1 MANDALAQRLAVA
14 RESGGFRPEVIEALR
29 AHLSQAP
36 DEQVFRMSP
45 LRYAASAG
53 LTENEAISLFLH
65 ATRAGVLDFTWG
77 VLCGACGAFLT
88 TAPALRSLT
97 GTRVCTM
104 CEIDAPVSDDS
115 VEVGFTLSPAI
126 RRLRFLDPET
136 LDMLRD
142 WKTIF
147 FSPSRIMPPH
157 LEEMLQGIVVETRTL
172 RSGEE
177 VTLQQQLSGKRF
189 ALFVPAHHAWAH
201 VDVREDASDSHRS
214 FDLLD
219 GKFVPSRVSM
229 RPGPA
234 TLEVSNRSATSAVM
248 AFVHNLVPP
257 PEERKG
263 LFPVLSLRPYL
274 TGKRLVT
281 HQTFR
286 DLFRAESIPSEG
298 GLEFKSLTLLFTD
311 LKGSTEMYER
321 IGDFRAYSL
330 VRQHFQLL
338 REIIASRGGSMV
350 KTIGD
355 AVMAS
360 FAEAAPA
367 LAAAAEM
374 NRQIQQVGEGKELQL
389 KIGLHAGPC
398 IAVESNERLDYF
410 GQTVNIA
417 ARVQGVAAANEIV
430 ITEQVL
436 GAPGAREVI
445 AAAALR
451 SRPDRALLKGVDG
464 EFTLYRLQ

>member
-1 MANDALAQRLAVA
+1 MSNDALAQRLAVV
-14 RESGGFRPEVIEALR
+14 RESGGFREEIIEALR
-29 AHLSQAP
+29 RHLTEAP
-36 DEQVFRMSP
+36 DEQLFRMSP
-45 LRYAASAG
+45 LRYATVAG
-53 LTENEAISLFLH
+53 LEEGEAIGLFLH

-88 TAPALRSLT
+88 TAPALKSLS
-97 GTRVCTM
+97 GNRQCTM

-115 VEVGFTLSPAI
+115 VEVAFTLSPAI
-126 RRLRFLDPET
+126 RRLRFHDPEQ
-136 LDMLRD
+136 LDLERD
-142 WKTIF
+142 WKTVF
-147 FSPSRIMPPH
+147 FSPSRIMPPG
-157 LEEMLQGIVVETRTL
+157 LEEMLKGIVVETRTL
-172 RSGEE
+172 RSGEAL
-177 VTLQQQLSGKRF
+177 TLQTTIAGRRY
-189 ALFVPAHHAWAH
+189 ALFVPTQHAWAH
-201 VDVREDASDSHRS
+201 VDVREDAEETRRS

-219 GKFVPSRVSM
+219 GRFVPARVSM

-234 TLEVSNRSATSAVM
+234 TLEVTNRSSASAVM
-248 AFVHNLVPP
+248 AFVQNLVPP
-257 PEERKG
+257 PEERKTRMPA
-263 LFPVLSLRPYL
+263 LQLRPYL

-298 GLEFKSLTLLFTD
+298 GLEFKSLTMLFTD

-330 VRQHFQLL
+330 VREHFQLL
-338 REIIASRGGSMV
+338 KEIIARRGGAMV

-360 FAEAAPA
+360 FSEAAPA

-374 NRQIQQVGEGKELQL
+374 NQRIQAVGDGKSLQL

-417 ARVQGVAAANEIV
+417 ARVQGVAEANQIV
-430 ITEQVL
+430 ITEQVF
-436 GAPGAREVI
+436 GAPGAQAVI
-445 AAAALR
+445 AEAALS
-451 SRPDRALLKGVDG
+451 SRTDRALLKGVDG